1 MTPAINIV
9 KKAKVFYKL
18 HEYQHNP
25 SSSSYGEEAAELL
38 NQDSAQVFKT
48 LLVAVEGDQKKLAVA
63 VVPVSGQ
70 LNIKAMAAALKVKK
84 VVMAEVVAAERIT
97 GYIAGGISPLGQ
109 KRVLPTVIDESANS
123 YESIFMSAGRR
134 GLEIEMSAGDLA
146 ILTSAKFANI
156 SR

>member
-9 KKAKVFYKL
+9 KKAQVFYKL

-70 LNIKAMAAALKVKK
+70 LNIKAMATALKVKK
-84 VVMAEVVAAERIT
+84 VVMAEVAAAERIT

-146 ILTSAKFANI
+146 ILTSARFANI